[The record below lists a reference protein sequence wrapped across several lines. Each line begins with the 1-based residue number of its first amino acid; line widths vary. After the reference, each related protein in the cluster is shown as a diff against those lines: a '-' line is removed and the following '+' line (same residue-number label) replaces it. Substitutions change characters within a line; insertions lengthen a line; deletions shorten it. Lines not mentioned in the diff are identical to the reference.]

1 MGNYIQ
7 YPVINHNGNETN
19 KQTKGNPILLFKG
32 DSERERKYVCVFS
45 LSPLPRLLL

>member
-19 KQTKGNPILLFKG
+19 KQTKRNPILLFKG
-32 DSERERKYVCVFS
+32 DSERERKCVCLQFITFT
-45 LSPLPRLLL
+45 